1 MKKETRFKFNAYLT
15 QLAKINGVSVPDIAA
30 KYTAEPSVAQTLE
43 TKIQES
49 SLFLTK
55 INIVPVDEQS
65 GERLGLGMG
74 ATIAGTTDTTQKE
87 REPSDPTYID
97 GEPYKCTQTNF
108 DTALPYSKLDL
119 WAKFQDFQ
127 TRIRDAIIKRQAL
140 DRIMIGFN
148 GVKREKTSN
157 RVANPLLQDVN
168 IGWLEKIRQESPIHV
183 LDKIVGP
190 DGAVISASVTIG
202 KAGVFKNLDA
212 LVLAAVSEK
221 LAEWYQED
229 TELVVICGRALL
241 ADKYFPIVNRDQP
254 NTEALAADL
263 IISQKRIGNL
273 PAVRAPF
280 FPANAMLI
288 TRLDNLSIY
297 WQSGSRRR
305 SVIDNPKRDRVEN
318 FESVN
323 EAYVIE
329 DYDGCCLIEN
339 IEILEPEPA
348 QAKGFMGETVVLN
361 SELTDEQIARV
372 LSLSGEGRLSS
383 DDLRVL
389 VSEAAATA
397 AAAAVKGVLES
408 QSASGGKEGA

>member
-15 QLAKINGVSVPDIAA
+15 QLATINGVSVPDIAA
-30 KYTAEPSVAQTLE
+30 KYTAAPSVAQTLE

-190 DGAVISASVTIG
+190 DGAVISAAVTIG

-297 WQSGSRRR
+297 WQSESRRR

-348 QAKGFMGETVVLN
+348 QAKGFMGEAVELN
-361 SELTDEQIARV
+361 SALTDEQIARV
-372 LSLSGEGRLSS
+372 LALSGESRLSS

-408 QSASGGKEGA
+408 KSASGGKEGA

>member
-1 MKKETRFKFNAYLT
+1 MKKTTRFKFNAYLT
-15 QLAKINGVSVPDIAA
+15 QLAALNGVAVSDIAS
-30 KYTAEPSVAQTLE
+30 KYTVEPSVAQTLE

-49 SLFLTK
+49 SGFLQK
-55 INIVPVDEQS
+55 INIIPVDEQS
-65 GERLGLGMG
+65 GERLGLGVG

-87 REPSDPTYID
+87 REPTDPTYID
-97 GEPYKCTQTNF
+97 GEGYKCTQTNY

-127 TRIRDAIIKRQAL
+127 TRIRDAIVLRQAL

-168 IGWLEKIRQESPIHV
+168 IGWLEKIRQEAPVQV
-183 LDKIVGP
+183 LDKIVSEGQ
-190 DGAVISASVTIG
+190 VISPKIRIG
-202 KAGVFKNLDA
+202 SGGDFANLDA
-212 LVLAAVSEK
+212 LVLGAVSEK
-221 LAEWYQED
+221 IAPWYQED
-229 TELVVICGRALL
+229 TELVVVCGRALL

-254 NTEALAADL
+254 NSETLAADL

-273 PAVRAPF
+273 PAVRVPF

-297 WQSGSRRR
+297 WQDGTRRR

-323 EAYVIE
+323 EAYVVE
-329 DYDGCCLIEN
+329 DYDGVCLIEN
-339 IEILEPEPA
+339 IEMLAA
-348 QAKGFMGETVVLN
+348 QGNGTSGA
-361 SELTDEQIARV
+361 LTADNIQA
-372 LSLSGEGRLSS
+372 
-383 DDLRVL
+383 L
-389 VSEAAATA
+389 V
-397 AAAAVKGVLES
+397 AAAVQGVIDG
-408 QSASGGKEGA
+408 QNAAGGTGA

>member
-1 MKKETRFKFNAYLT
+1 MKKTTRFKFNAYLT
-15 QLAKINGVSVPDIAA
+15 QLAALNGVAVSDIAS

-49 SLFLTK
+49 SGFLQK
-55 INIVPVDEQS
+55 INIFPVDEQS
-65 GERLGLGMG
+65 GERLGLGVG
-74 ATIAGTTDTTQKE
+74 ASIAGTTDTTQKE
-87 REPSDPTYID
+87 REPTDPTYID
-97 GEPYKCTQTNF
+97 GEGYKCTQTNY

-127 TRIRDAIIKRQAL
+127 TRIRDAIVLRQAL

-168 IGWLEKIRQESPIHV
+168 IGWLEKIRQEAPVQV
-183 LDKIVGP
+183 LDKIVSEGQ
-190 DGAVISASVTIG
+190 VISPKIRIG
-202 KAGVFKNLDA
+202 SGGDFANLDA
-212 LVLAAVSEK
+212 LVLGAVSEK
-221 LAEWYQED
+221 IAPWYQED
-229 TELVVICGRALL
+229 TELVVVCGRALL

-254 NTEALAADL
+254 NSETLAADL

-273 PAVRAPF
+273 PAVRVPF

-297 WQSGSRRR
+297 WQDGTRRR

-323 EAYVIE
+323 EAYVVE
-329 DYDGCCLIEN
+329 DYDGVCLIEN
-339 IEILEPEPA
+339 IEMLAA
-348 QAKGFMGETVVLN
+348 QGNGTSGA
-361 SELTDEQIARV
+361 LTADNIQAIV
-372 LSLSGEGRLSS
+372 
-383 DDLRVL
+383 
-389 VSEAAATA
+389 T
-397 AAAAVKGVLES
+397 AAVKGVIDG
-408 QSASGGKEGA
+408 QSAAGAGA